1 LGEVDYRIQ
10 MKPTSEKELRA
21 IYKTVQK
28 KIMLR
33 LKEFDRIWVE
43 GTDEDIFTELV
54 FCLLTPQ
61 SKAKACWEAVQ
72 RLGEND
78 LIFHGNSDQVTKA
91 LLGIRF
97 HNTKAKR
104 IIEARIQFF
113 EDGNDSLKL
122 ALESFGSSFDAR
134 EWLVEHINGFGYK
147 EAGHFLRN
155 IGRGCDLAI
164 LDRHILKNLVLY
176 GVIEAIPP
184 SLPRKKYLELE
195 RKMVEFSEEVKVPL
209 PHLDLLLW
217 FKETGEIFK

>member
-1 LGEVDYRIQ
+1 LGEADYRIQ
-10 MKPTSEKELRA
+10 MKPASEKELRA

-28 KIMLR
+28 KIILR
-33 LKEFDRIWVE
+33 LREFDRIWVE
-43 GTDEDIFTELV
+43 GTDNDIFTELV

-78 LIFHGNSDQVTKA
+78 LIFSGNSSQVVKA
-91 LLGIRF
+91 LSGIRF

-104 IIEARIQFF
+104 IIKARIQFF
-113 EDGNDSLKL
+113 DEGSDSLKMT
-122 ALESFGSSFDAR
+122 LEGFENSIAAR
-134 EWLVEHINGFGYK
+134 EWLIEHINGFGYK

-155 IGRGCDLAI
+155 IGQGCDLAI

-184 SLPRKKYLELE
+184 SLPRQKYLEIE
-195 RKMVEFSEEVKVPL
+195 RKMAEFAEEVMISL